1 MSTKV
6 KAPPP
11 ELSRST
17 SWTAERIAKLNM
29 VEVRQLKENAL
40 RLGEPEIAE
49 LCDKAMTKLRQDAF
63 AARKAQPPKPR
74 KVAAKIVS
82 E

>member
-1 MSTKV
+1 M

-17 SWTAERIAKLNM
+17 SWTAERIARLTM
-29 VEVRQLKENAL
+29 IEVRQLKENAV

-63 AARKAQPPKPR
+63 AARKAQPAKPR
-74 KVAAKIVS
+74 APKVKVPQ